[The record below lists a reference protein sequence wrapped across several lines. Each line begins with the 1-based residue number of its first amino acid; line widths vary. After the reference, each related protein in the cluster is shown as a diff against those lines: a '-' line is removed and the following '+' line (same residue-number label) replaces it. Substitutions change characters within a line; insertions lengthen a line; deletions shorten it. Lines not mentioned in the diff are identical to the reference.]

1 MNIDSYLYNKIVNS
15 TLVSIYTTKC
25 YPNYVPNSTN
35 LPTNYIMYDSIGY
48 EKNRNLQNKIFTI
61 VSYSNSKNNVELLND
76 ALYTLFDNSTNYI
89 KEMSSTLRIES
100 CSIISN
106 NVTNYDDTNL
116 KWSRVLDISLW
127 YFK

>member
-35 LPTNYIMYDSIGY
+35 LTTNYIMYDSIGY